1 MGGDQMTEN
10 FDVQALFD
18 EYVNVETTVY
28 YWDNTPNV
36 TLSSLRS
43 AADYLKGHPGPAE
56 LHVHNPAIVS
66 SMIATRSPPSLK
78 RYRGGAAPTTI
89 AMGIAAN
96 ALANDYVGGGRD
108 ER

>member
-1 MGGDQMTEN
+1 MSGAAMIANFN

-43 AADYLKGHPGPAE
+43 AALY
-56 LHVHNPAIVS
+56 I
-66 SMIATRSPPSLK
+66 
-78 RYRGGAAPTTI
+78 
-89 AMGIAAN
+89 
-96 ALANDYVGGGRD
+96 
-108 ER
+108 

>member
-1 MGGDQMTEN
+1 MGGAEMTEN

-43 AADYLKGHPGPAE
+43 AAQYLKGHPGPAE
-56 LHVHNPAIVS
+56 LHVHIPGDRVIDDRDQLKAIVD
-66 SMIATRSPPSLK
+66 A
-78 RYRGGAAPTTI
+78 
-89 AMGIAAN
+89 
-96 ALANDYVGGGRD
+96 V
-108 ER
+108 